1 MYNMSF
7 DKYNF
12 RITYFNISM
21 KEDLIKSKL
30 KKFLHWTIRSSFQF
44 ITGFFNTDCPSD
56 FVPMAFVIYTCV
68 LSSIDEERL
77 VEAENKKK
85 KEKEGRRS
93 RRGKWNY
100 VEARWSNVSVSVR
113 DPFFLFFEVCFLRFQ
128 RSNRLETGVAES
140 RKIFM
145 IHCNST
151 TFPFFLFFFKSMYV
165 VIVLYFSKNDSISLR
180 NSVWRYIWSWEN
192 SS

>member
-1 MYNMSF
+1 MCSRVSTRRGWLRR
-7 DKYNF
+7 K
-12 RITYFNISM
+12 
-21 KEDLIKSKL
+21 IK
-30 KKFLHWTIRSSFQF
+30 
-44 ITGFFNTDCPSD
+44 N
-56 FVPMAFVIYTCV
+56 
-68 LSSIDEERL
+68 
-77 VEAENKKK
+77 K

-180 NSVWRYIWSWEN
+180 NDVEKTRVNLISAMSILQFRGI
-192 SS
+192 